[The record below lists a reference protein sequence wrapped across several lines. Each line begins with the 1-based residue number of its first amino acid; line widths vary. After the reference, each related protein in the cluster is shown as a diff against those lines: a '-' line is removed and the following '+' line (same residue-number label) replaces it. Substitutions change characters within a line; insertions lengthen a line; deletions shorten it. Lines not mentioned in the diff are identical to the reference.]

1 MDIVRLCVKQVI
13 LFSLAELALFVAT
26 RTGVVLMCFLQNSQQ
41 IPRKDKNQERFSP
54 PVGSF

>member
-41 IPRKDKNQERFSP
+41 IPQKDKNQERFSP